1 MGHSIML
8 DRLIAILLVWGMSG
22 CFAWSIAHEYALF
35 VNAKLGYVL
44 HALNNLN

>member
-1 MGHSIML
+1 ML